1 MAFIGDELPLAIE
14 HAGFAP
20 DRVKVWTCTG
30 GERDGCRAIWFK
42 PTMKIDDDRFLSDEQ
57 KQEAELPEHRDKHR
71 IAIFHDAPIA
81 ADLASALMG
90 ALLRHELEHARQFD
104 VAGVTTLDIHDNLL
118 QPAIQ
123 RMAGGLPGSA
133 VFYNFT
139 PLEMDANAAAAQYQR
154 DHHRDAVDAILVS
167 DQSQLARALM
177 PPNDPST
184 LLTRTVACLYLF
196 RDVCEA
202 MTGRVPFDKRLD
214 AYDKRAGQIWRELD
228 DVAA

>member
-81 ADLASALMG
+81 ADLASALVG

-104 VAGVTTLDIHDNLL
+104 VAGVTTLDIHETFYSQRSSAWRGACRAAPCSTTSRRWRWTPTQRRLSTNAITTVTRSTPSWLVTSRNSL
-118 QPAIQ
+118 ERSCLPTTPAHCSREPSRACIC
-123 RMAGGLPGSA
+123 SA
-133 VFYNFT
+133 MYAK
-139 PLEMDANAAAAQYQR
+139 P
-154 DHHRDAVDAILVS
+154 
-167 DQSQLARALM
+167 
-177 PPNDPST
+177 
-184 LLTRTVACLYLF
+184 
-196 RDVCEA
+196 
-202 MTGRVPFDKRLD
+202 
-214 AYDKRAGQIWRELD
+214 
-228 DVAA
+228 